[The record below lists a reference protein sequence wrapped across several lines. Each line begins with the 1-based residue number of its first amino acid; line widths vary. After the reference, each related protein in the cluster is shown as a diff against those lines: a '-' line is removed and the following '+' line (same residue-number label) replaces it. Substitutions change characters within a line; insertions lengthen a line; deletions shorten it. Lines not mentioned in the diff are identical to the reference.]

1 MTSPIPT
8 NDQNAPSDPNG
19 APEAT
24 TVEPNGKAA
33 EPANPSSVVSPPR
46 AASPSSRYSAL
57 ADEENPYT
65 QIIESLRAQN
75 NELFGQVTQLNSK
88 LVQSYDRVSDLEDAD
103 HLTQAALRNANL
115 RVAQLE
121 MERMEHL
128 SALDT
133 GLLVERAHVTQEL
146 SRLMEKVSEE
156 SAQRGLAETAKH
168 NIEKDLDD
176 LSASL
181 FNQANTMVAEAR
193 FARAQSEKKAASA
206 ETAMKGAEEAVALMQ
221 SQMQSLTEAREKAE
235 HEAEALRELVSKS
248 GVGERRIRTTSLISS
263 GSQASLV
270 AIPKLIKGHA
280 PYEEFIAFVTHLRS
294 LRPAAQQP
302 PALSSIISLPFLARL
317 IAEDSD
323 PTLRLDLAPSLN
335 WLTRRNI
342 AGAVQ
347 QGQLTVE
354 PMQSGHLLMELATH
368 SLAGM
373 QPTEVACALCGKHVL
388 NITDTTAPPP
398 SHPTTN
404 SIRPALQNTAAVWAS
419 TSRFLRSSLSS
430 NSSAPNS
437 RSTTMPPSPS
447 TPSTVIYAFRLS
459 LPAPQK
465 SQPYALCSSG
475 WCLTRLRATCELWRF
490 VRTSVIDKVWDG
502 EAQAQSTV
510 SASGS
515 SSSVSQSTTFA
526 GYSLPPVPPR
536 RKTGMTMGGL
546 FGKGLGALGMD
557 VSGGQQQASSND
569 TSTASTMARHQT
581 APAAINT
588 PTPTATPSPAVQNA
602 AAPPP
607 PPPRRL
613 PPPPAPPP
621 RSTSRPNITA
631 SPTKEPVPLAA
642 SSPVD
647 KEEDEGFV
655 TPRTSLD
662 KPNTPKDAV
671 NGPVATDGAVVLN
684 EEPTPLPEKKPEQP
698 VKAGPTTPARPPRAS
713 SPARRPGTPSSTTLP
728 PSTPT
733 TPVKE
738 PVQLPSPASTP
749 NAATASPSAP
759 PPLPRRAASR
769 KVLPNRSPRTS
780 MLIMGK
786 EKDTFGEKERRNS
799 ISQLMADVAPEV
811 RRASLDGKPLSRPGT
826 PSNDRPASPALA
838 RPASPSPAR
847 PASPLRTLKR
857 SSLSAAPAEISPL
870 TTSPAE
876 EKPVAEKPVAEQPAA
891 EKPVAEK
898 PVEPT
903 AEKTAPPPLPPRE
916 HDAPPVPSKQL
927 DGDLDGKVFEDDDR
941 VTVTDRTWEDRVWK
955 ELTRLK
961 LEMFWAR
968 VGGVQVPSS

>member
-8 NDQNAPSDPNG
+8 NDQNAPSDTNG
-19 APEAT
+19 APDTTAT
-24 TVEPNGKAA
+24 EPNGKAA
-33 EPANPSSVVSPPR
+33 EQLKPSSVVSPPR
-46 AASPSSRYSAL
+46 ATSPGSRYSAL

-156 SAQRGLAETAKH
+156 SAQRGLAENAKQA
-168 NIEKDLDD
+168 IEKDLDD

-221 SQMQSLTEAREKAE
+221 SQMQALTEAREKAE
-235 HEAEALRELVSKS
+235 HEAETLRELVSKS
-248 GVGERRIRTTSLISS
+248 GPGERRIRTTSLISS
-263 GSQASLV
+263 GSQAGL
-270 AIPKLIKGHA
+270 ALIPKLIKGYA
-280 PYEEFIAFVTHLRS
+280 PYEEFIAFLTHLRS
-294 LRPAAQQP
+294 LRPASQQP
-302 PALSSIISLPFLARL
+302 PPLSSIISLPFLARL

-354 PMQSGHLLMELATH
+354 PMQSGQLLMELATH
-368 SLAGM
+368 SLAGV
-373 QPTEVACALCGKHVL
+373 QPAEVTCALCGKHVL
-388 NITDTTAPPP
+388 HLTDTTAPPP
-398 SHPTTN
+398 SHPSTN
-404 SIRPALQNTAAVWAS
+404 SIRPSLQNTAAVWAS

-447 TPSTVIYAFRLS
+447 TPSVVVYVFRLS

-465 SQPYALCSSG
+465 SQPYALCASG

-502 EAQAQSTV
+502 EAQPSSAV

-557 VSGGQQQASSND
+557 VSGGQQQQQPASND
-569 TSTASTMARHQT
+569 TSTASTMTRHQT
-581 APAAINT
+581 APAAIT
-588 PTPTATPSPAVQNA
+588 TPTATPPPAATENA
-602 AAPPP
+602 TAPPP

-613 PPPPAPPP
+613 PPPPAPP
-621 RSTSRPNITA
+621 RSTSRPNLTA
-631 SPTKEPVPLAA
+631 SPAKEPIPLAN

-655 TPRTSLD
+655 TPRTSLE
-662 KPNTPKDAV
+662 KPTPSKDAATE
-671 NGPVATDGAVVLN
+671 PTATDGAVVLN
-684 EEPTPLPEKKPEQP
+684 EEPTPLPEKKPELPTP
-698 VKAGPTTPARPPRAS
+698 VATPVPARPPRAG
-713 SPARRPGTPSSTTLP
+713 SPVRRPGTPSSTKLP

-738 PVQLPSPASTP
+738 PVQLPSTTSTP
-749 NAATASPSAP
+749 SGPPASPSAP
-759 PPLPRRAASR
+759 PPVPRRAASR
-769 KVLPNRSPRTS
+769 KVLPTRSPRTS

-786 EKDTFGEKERRNS
+786 EKDSLLEKERRNS
-799 ISQLMADVAPEV
+799 IGQMMADVSELRKAFE
-811 RRASLDGKPLSRPGT
+811 GKPLSRPGT
-826 PSNDRPASPALA
+826 PSNDRPASP
-838 RPASPSPAR
+838 SPAR
-847 PASPLRTLKR
+847 PASPLKTLKR
-857 SSLSAAPAEISPL
+857 SSLSIAPAEISPL
-870 TTSPAE
+870 TTSPAQE
-876 EKPVAEKPVAEQPAA
+876 EPVVEKPVVERPVVEKPAEETPVAEKPIAEKPIA
-891 EKPVAEK
+891 EKPVA
-898 PVEPT
+898 
-903 AEKTAPPPLPPRE
+903 PPALPPRE
-916 HDAPPVPSKQL
+916 HDAPAVPSKQQ
-927 DGDLDGKVFEDDDR
+927 DGDADGKVVEDDER
-941 VTVTDRTWEDRVWK
+941 VVVTDRTWEDRTWK

-961 LEMFWAR
+961 MEMFWAR